1 MDLAQKEMAR
11 ASASFAAVLEQ
22 GSIVGIISRAR
33 IDFVLGQRGGL
44 GSAIFGKSAISEFME
59 SRYLMFGHRTPV
71 ADTFPVVFARAGADF
86 FDDVCVV
93 DDHGCF
99 VGFVPVPTLIRLQNQ
114 LLTDQ
119 SRRLEAT
126 VGELAS
132 ARDQALAATRAKSDF
147 LANMSHE
154 IRTPLNAVIGM
165 GGLLLETELSNEQRE
180 YARMIR
186 TASDN
191 LLHLLNEILDFSKVE
206 SGQLDLENQPYSLR
220 ECIDSALE
228 VAAPKAAPKGLE
240 VFSTIDPH
248 VPDRLVGDVTRLRQV
263 LVNLVGNAV
272 KFTLTGEVEISART
286 SVDDQGRPQICI
298 QTRDTGIGIA
308 PDKVCR
314 LFKPFSQVDSSTTR
328 NFGGTGLGLAI
339 SKRLVEAMDG
349 EITVQ
354 SQIGSG
360 SVFTLS
366 LPLRVAPEVATA
378 PSSSHSLKG
387 RHVALVEDHAVVAAG
402 LKALCEAWGMRVTL
416 WGVREART
424 QAFSGAEK
432 PDVVLVDQTLP
443 VIQGEDL
450 VRHWMEQHPNTV
462 PPVVLLMHLG
472 LRANSP
478 LPPNV
483 ATLSKPLKQQSL
495 FATLNAVLGG
505 SQTFAGSPGKPNRPL
520 KGLRVLVADDNPV
533 NQRVAGIMLE
543 RLGVH
548 PDLVGDG
555 AEAVAAVNQCAYDI
569 VLMDV
574 QMPNMD
580 GIEATRVIRSTLP
593 AHLQPIIIAMTAN
606 ALDRDREGCLS
617 AGMNDF
623 LVKPVRPEVLSSCLT
638 EWKAKLPMPDEV
650 VAGAL

>member
-1 MDLAQKEMAR
+1 
-11 ASASFAAVLEQ
+11 
-22 GSIVGIISRAR
+22 
-33 IDFVLGQRGGL
+33 
-44 GSAIFGKSAISEFME
+44 
-59 SRYLMFGHRTPV
+59 
-71 ADTFPVVFARAGADF
+71 
-86 FDDVCVV
+86 VV

-99 VGFVPVPTLIRLQNQ
+99 LGFVPVPTLIRLQNQ
-114 LLTDQ
+114 LLTEQ

-240 VFSTIDPH
+240 VFCTLDSQ

-272 KFTLTGEVEISART
+272 KFTLTGEVEISVRT
-286 SVDDQGRPQICI
+286 SVDDEGRPEICI

-308 PDKVCR
+308 HDKLCR

-339 SKRLVEAMDG
+339 SKRLVDAMDG
-349 EITVQ
+349 RISVRSEV
-354 SQIGSG
+354 GSG
-360 SVFTLS
+360 SVFTLL
-366 LPLRVAPEVATA
+366 LPLRVAPEIGTTPAA
-378 PSSSHSLKG
+378 SPSLKG
-387 RHVALVEDHAVVAAG
+387 RHVVLIEDHAVVAAG
-402 LKALCEAWGMRVTL
+402 LRTLCESWGMRVSA

-424 QAFSGAEK
+424 QLFAGPDK
-432 PDVVLVDQTLP
+432 PDILLVDQTLP

-450 VRHWMEQHPNTV
+450 VRHWMEEHPNTV
-462 PPVVLLMHLG
+462 PPVVLLMPLG
-472 LRANSP
+472 LRPNSP

-483 ATLSKPLKQQSL
+483 ATLSKPLRHQSL
-495 FATLNAVLGG
+495 LATLQAVFGG
-505 SQTFAGSPGKPNRPL
+505 SRTFTGSPGKSHRPL
-520 KGLRVLVADDNPV
+520 KGLRVLVVDDNPV

-555 AEAVAAVNQCAYDI
+555 SEAVAAVNQCAYDI

-593 AHLQPIIIAMTAN
+593 AHQQPIIVAMTAN
-606 ALDRDREGCLS
+606 ALDRDREGCLA

-623 LVKPVRPEVLSSCLT
+623 LVKPVRPEVLSQCLVS
-638 EWKAKLPMPDEV
+638 WKEKLPSPDDV